1 MSGKDITG
9 MKFIIDLKP
18 ALTNQQLNERIL
30 RDFSEC
36 KNSSFKNSLG
46 RLLPSKLIPVI
57 VALSGINPDKKVNSV
72 TKQERAGLTEL
83 LKEFV
88 MTPESLR
95 GYNEAVI
102 TKGGIMVKEISPA
115 TMESKKVRGMYFA
128 GEVIDVDAMTGGYN
142 LQIAWSTGFLAGKS
156 ATGL

>member
-1 MSGKDITG
+1 
-9 MKFIIDLKP
+9 
-18 ALTNQQLNERIL
+18 
-30 RDFSEC
+30 
-36 KNSSFKNSLG
+36 
-46 RLLPSKLIPVI
+46 
-57 VALSGINPDKKVNSV
+57 
-72 TKQERAGLTEL
+72 
-83 LKEFV
+83 

-115 TMESKKVRGMYFA
+115 TMESKKIRGMYFA